1 MTNLSVNTNVPNYP
15 SFKSSKRRIIY
26 NDFSTID
33 WTLDSQKERERQQ
46 EIGKLT
52 GYSGFLI
59 KLFEMCQE
67 SFIIILVGSITGL
80 FAGFI
85 DITEGWLS
93 NMREGYCTEGFY
105 LNKKFCCWLQD
116 ECTDWIEYNDSTF
129 LGTIFGFLVYC
140 ILGLLFATASAILV
154 KEYAK
159 YAAGSGIP
167 EVKTILGGFIIH
179 RFLGFRTLIV
189 KCLGLV
195 LSVASGLSVGKEG
208 PSVHLACCIANITSR
223 LVPKYKGNQANRREL
238 MSAACAAGVSV
249 AFGAPI
255 GGVLFSLEE
264 VSYYFPHKTMW
275 KSFFMAMIAAI
286 TLQIINPFR
295 THKLVLFQVELNR
308 DWYGFELPIFI
319 LLGVL
324 GGLYGVLFIKMNL
337 KVIRYRRTSW
347 ISNHPIAEVGVI
359 ALATAMIS
367 YQFNFL
373 SGGTAELVA
382 NLFREC
388 KEIDGD
394 FHGLC
399 SNNSAQNVFLLF
411 VVAFVKAVFTIFT
424 FGIKVPAG
432 IFIPS
437 MAVGA
442 TVGRAIGLIIQELY
456 NAFPNLWIFASCS
469 GGECVTPGTYAIIG
483 AAAALGGVT
492 RMTVSLVVIMFEL
505 TGALSYVLPIMMT
518 VVIAKWIGDTY
529 GEESIY
535 DALIHLNGYPFL
547 SSELKRGKAASAADL
562 MTSVEDLV
570 CIQSEGQTIQSLD
583 TIYRENRYKG
593 FPVVTADNLIIGY
606 FGRAELLSSI
616 QTFTQST
623 QTQSNAIH
631 FQPSFSLFDDSID
644 FQSWMDTT
652 PMMVHPQMM
661 QETVQELFIKMGLR
675 YVLVA
680 RNGVLK
686 GIITKKDLLRHFN

>member
-1 MTNLSVNTNVPNYP
+1 
-15 SFKSSKRRIIY
+15 
-26 NDFSTID
+26 
-33 WTLDSQKERERQQ
+33 
-46 EIGKLT
+46 
-52 GYSGFLI
+52 
-59 KLFEMCQE
+59 
-67 SFIIILVGSITGL
+67 
-80 FAGFI
+80 
-85 DITEGWLS
+85 
-93 NMREGYCTEGFY
+93 
-105 LNKKFCCWLQD
+105 
-116 ECTDWIEYNDSTF
+116 
-129 LGTIFGFLVYC
+129 
-140 ILGLLFATASAILV
+140 
-154 KEYAK
+154 
-159 YAAGSGIP
+159 
-167 EVKTILGGFIIH
+167 
-179 RFLGFRTLIV
+179 
-189 KCLGLV
+189 
-195 LSVASGLSVGKEG
+195 
-208 PSVHLACCIANITSR
+208 
-223 LVPKYKGNQANRREL
+223 
-238 MSAACAAGVSV
+238 
-249 AFGAPI
+249 
-255 GGVLFSLEE
+255 
-264 VSYYFPHKTMW
+264 MW

-295 THKLVLFQVELNR
+295 THKLVLFQVQLNR

-337 KVIRYRRTSW
+337 KVIKYRRTSW
-347 ISNHPIAEVGVI
+347 ISKHPIAEVAVI
-359 ALATAMIS
+359 ALATAIIS

-373 SGGTAELVA
+373 TGGTAELVA

-388 KEIDGD
+388 NEIDGD

-399 SNNSAQNVFLLF
+399 SNDLIVQNIFLLLL
-411 VVAFVKAVFTIFT
+411 VAAIKAIFTIFT

-442 TVGRAIGLIIQELY
+442 TVGRAIGIIMQGLY
-456 NAFPNLWIFASCS
+456 NAFPKLWIFASCP
-469 GGECVTPGTYAIIG
+469 GGECVTPGTYAILG

-529 GEESIY
+529 GGESIY

-547 SSELKRGKAASAADL
+547 SSELKRGKAARAADL

-570 CIQSEGQTIQSLD
+570 VIQSEGQTIQSLD
-583 TIYRENRYKG
+583 AVYRENRYKG

-606 FGRAELLSSI
+606 FGRAELLTSI

-623 QTQSNAIH
+623 QNQSNAIH